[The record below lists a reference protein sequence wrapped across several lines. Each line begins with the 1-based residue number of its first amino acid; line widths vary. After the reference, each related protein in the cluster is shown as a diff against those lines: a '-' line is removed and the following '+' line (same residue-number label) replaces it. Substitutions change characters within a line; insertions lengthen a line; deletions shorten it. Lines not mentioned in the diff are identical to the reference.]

1 MRQLKQQTLKD
12 EADEDKEA
20 RGRAA
25 SFSADMTGP
34 PTMMQLPASLTTTL
48 QTVGS
53 EQLILSTECEL
64 SVIQLYSTAVG
75 ILPW

>member
-34 PTMMQLPASLTTTL
+34 PTHAMMQLPASLTMTL
-48 QTVGS
+48 QKAS
-53 EQLILSTECEL
+53 CEQLILSTGYG
-64 SVIQLYSTAVG
+64 VGYSCTVR
-75 ILPW
+75 PW